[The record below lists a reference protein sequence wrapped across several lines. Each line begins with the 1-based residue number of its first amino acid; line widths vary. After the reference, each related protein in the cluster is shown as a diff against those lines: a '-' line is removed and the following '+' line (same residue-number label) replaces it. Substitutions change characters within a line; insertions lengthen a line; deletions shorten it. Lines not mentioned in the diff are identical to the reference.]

1 MSKLLNKM
9 SKRSTE
15 TENMDTKSDNEVKIN
30 LNSWLLYLFL
40 LKDASTEESDF
51 DSVKKQ
57 RVMGRMD
64 FYWESRNEMLTKIKK
79 FDKDIESSE
88 LQLKKCYLQIRE
100 LTHDIR
106 LQNTERFKLLEEM
119 EITHS
124 KIAEEIV
131 KVAEEDNPKI

>member
-1 MSKLLNKM
+1 M
-9 SKRSTE
+9 SKRSIE
-15 TENMDTKSDNEVKIN
+15 TENMDTKSDNEVNRN

-40 LKDASTEESDF
+40 LKDAYPEEPDF

-64 FYWESRNEMLTKIKK
+64 FYWESRNEILTKIKK
-79 FDKDIESSE
+79 LDEDIESSE
-88 LQLKKCYLQIRE
+88 LQLRKCYRQTRDLTQHIR
-100 LTHDIR
+100 I
-106 LQNTERFKLLEEM
+106 QNTERFKLLEEM
-119 EITHS
+119 EISHS

>member
-1 MSKLLNKM
+1 M
-9 SKRSTE
+9 SKRSLE
-15 TENMDTKSDNEVKIN
+15 TENMDTKSDNEVNRN

-40 LKDASTEESDF
+40 LKDAYPEEPDF

-64 FYWESRNEMLTKIKK
+64 FYWESRNEILTKIKK
-79 FDKDIESSE
+79 LDEDIESSE
-88 LQLKKCYLQIRE
+88 LQLRKYYLQTRDLTQHIR
-100 LTHDIR
+100 I
-106 LQNTERFKLLEEM
+106 QNTERFKLLEEM
-119 EITHS
+119 EIFQS

>member
-1 MSKLLNKM
+1 M
-9 SKRSTE
+9 SKRSLE
-15 TENMDTKSDNEVKIN
+15 TENMDYEAKRNLNSDNEVKRN

-40 LKDASTEESDF
+40 LKDASTEESNF

-64 FYWESRNEMLTKIKK
+64 FYWESRNEIQTKINKL
-79 FDKDIESSE
+79 DKDIESSE
-88 LQLKKCYLQIRE
+88 LQQRKYYMQIRD
-100 LTHDIR
+100 LTEHIR
-106 LQNTERFKLLEEM
+106 IQNRERFKLLEEM
-119 EITHS
+119 EISHS

>member
-1 MSKLLNKM
+1 M

-40 LKDASTEESDF
+40 LKDASIEESDF

-124 KIAEEIV
+124 TIAEEIV

>member
-51 DSVKKQ
+51 DSVKNKELWVEWTSIGSQ
-57 RVMGRMD
+57 
-64 FYWESRNEMLTKIKK
+64 EM
-79 FDKDIESSE
+79 
-88 LQLKKCYLQIRE
+88 KC
-100 LTHDIR
+100 
-106 LQNTERFKLLEEM
+106 
-119 EITHS
+119 
-124 KIAEEIV
+124 
-131 KVAEEDNPKI
+131 

>member
-1 MSKLLNKM
+1 M
-9 SKRSTE
+9 
-15 TENMDTKSDNEVKIN
+15 
-30 LNSWLLYLFL
+30 
-40 LKDASTEESDF
+40 KDAYDACEDFDF
-51 DSVKKQ
+51 DSPKNPHDFDSRKKQ

-64 FYWESRNEMLTKIKK
+64 FYWESRNEILTKIKK

-88 LQLKKCYLQIRE
+88 LQLKKCYVRIRE
-100 LTHDIR
+100 LTQDIR

>member
-1 MSKLLNKM
+1 M

-40 LKDASTEESDF
+40 LKDASIEESDF

-119 EITHS
+119 EITQS